1 MNESHYPPSPSYYR
15 RGNADARDLVT
26 PSYWTDSA
34 LVHLMRAGR
43 KDGEPFADAVR
54 NAFVCLALWFRSQ
67 SLPVPFYSD
76 ALDAAHKRLHR
87 RPVLELLEIDA
98 PFGPVDLGPFSLNA
112 TGTGNPQWISIT
124 RPPDVSDEEDTGHLH
139 SVRAESPLEAVA
151 KLAPWLLEQY
161 LDAECERTAL
171 RARVAE
177 LEAAALTAVS
187 RPVAPALDTPAVE
200 WTNAELQEW
209 ATRTHGKPKRPN
221 DWRMCWDWL
230 GDADSWSLVY
240 STGTHPGWHGHAIAS
255 PPKGITATEAA
266 RILNATKPGAA
277 P

>member
-1 MNESHYPPSPSYYR
+1 MNPNHYPPSPSYYR

-54 NAFVCLALWFRSQ
+54 NAFTCLALWFRSQ

-87 RPVLELLEIDA
+87 RPVLELLEIEA
-98 PFGPVDLGPFSLNA
+98 PFGPVDLGPFTLNA
-112 TGTGNPQWISIT
+112 TGTGNPQWITIT
-124 RPPDVSDEEDTGHLH
+124 RPPADEEDTGHLH
-139 SVRAESPLEAVA
+139 SVRADSPLEAVA
-151 KLAPWLLEQY
+151 KLAPWLLEQC
-161 LDAECERTAL
+161 LDAECELAAL

-187 RPVAPALDTPAVE
+187 RPVAAKPDPFAGLLEVKTDEQLEAWVAANLERCGDTISRAG
-200 WTNAELQEW
+200 TARNANTW
-209 ATRTHGKPKRPN
+209 AIGEGRYT
-221 DWRMCWDWL
+221 
-230 GDADSWSLVY
+230 
-240 STGTHPGWHGHAIAS
+240 AS
-255 PPKGITATEAA
+255 HAA
-266 RILNATKPGAA
+266 RTLHRILTGATP
-277 P
+277 